1 MNSKTWFSKGT
12 MDKLFSFP
20 NPVNDYAARAVA
32 SVVIVLV
39 ILFEITANEFLLL
52 FITYGFLARVLTG
65 PTLSPI
71 GLLATKI
78 IVPVL
83 GSPSKLV
90 PGPPKRFAQFIG
102 LLISFSA
109 TIAIFVFDS
118 PTSARYLMAI
128 ICFFASLESILGFC
142 AGCFVFSWLM
152 KLNLIPESV
161 CESCVIDLKTADLD

>member
-1 MNSKTWFSKGT
+1 

-32 SVVIVLV
+32 AIVIILVV
-39 ILFEITANEFLLL
+39 LFEITANEFLLL

-65 PTLSPI
+65 PTLSPV

-78 IVPVL
+78 IVPAL

-90 PGPPKRFAQFIG
+90 PGPPKRVAQFIG
-102 LLISFSA
+102 LLISLSA
-109 TIAIFVFDS
+109 TIALFVFDS
-118 PTSARYLMAI
+118 PTSARYLMAV

-142 AGCFVFSWLM
+142 AGCFVFGWLM

-161 CESCVIDLKTADLD
+161 CESCMIDVKTIDLD

>member
-1 MNSKTWFSKGT
+1 

-32 SVVIVLV
+32 AIVIILVV
-39 ILFEITANEFLLL
+39 LFEITANEFLLI

-65 PTLSPI
+65 PTLSPV

-78 IVPVL
+78 IVPAL

-102 LLISFSA
+102 LLISLSA
-109 TIAIFVFDS
+109 TIALFVFDS
-118 PTSARYLMAI
+118 PTSARYLMAV

-142 AGCFVFSWLM
+142 AGCFVFGWLM

-161 CESCVIDLKTADLD
+161 CESCMIDVKTIDLD

>member
-1 MNSKTWFSKGT
+1 

-32 SVVIVLV
+32 AIVIILVV
-39 ILFEITANEFLLL
+39 LFEITANEFLLL

-65 PTLSPI
+65 PTLSPV

-78 IVPVL
+78 IVPAL
-83 GSPSKLV
+83 GSPRKLV

-102 LLISFSA
+102 LLISLSA
-109 TIAIFVFDS
+109 TIALFVFDS
-118 PTSARYLMAI
+118 PTSARYLMAV

-142 AGCFVFSWLM
+142 AGCFVFGWLM

-161 CESCVIDLKTADLD
+161 CESCMIDVKTIDLD

>member
-1 MNSKTWFSKGT
+1 MNQ
-12 MDKLFSFP
+12 LFSFP

-32 SVVIVLV
+32 GAVIILV
-39 ILFEITANEFLLL
+39 ILFEITANSKFGEFLLL

-83 GSPSKLV
+83 GSPSKPV

-102 LLISFSA
+102 LLISVLA

-128 ICFFASLESILGFC
+128 LCFFASLESILGFC
-142 AGCFVFSWLM
+142 AGCFVFGWLM

-161 CESCVIDLKTADLD
+161 CESCVIDIKPADLD

>member
-1 MNSKTWFSKGT
+1 

-32 SVVIVLV
+32 AIVIILVV
-39 ILFEITANEFLLL
+39 LFEITANEFLLL

-65 PTLSPI
+65 PTLSPV

-78 IVPVL
+78 IVPTL

-102 LLISFSA
+102 LLISLSA
-109 TIAIFVFDS
+109 TIALFVFDS
-118 PTSARYLMAI
+118 PTSARYLMAV

-142 AGCFVFSWLM
+142 AGCFVFGWLM

-161 CESCVIDLKTADLD
+161 CESCMIDVKTIDLD